1 VLQALQPATGIP
13 EAPITQSGVRFP
25 LDFHLTDWLNER
37 MPPSADRLSTI
48 FAALADPTR
57 RAILARL
64 SEGGAPVGELA
75 RPFDMSAPAI
85 SKHLRVLADAGLIE
99 REVNARWRICHLR
112 AEALHDAHDWLGAY
126 RRHWEGN
133 LDRLVEFVERT
144 HAAASAEGAPHATKA
159 GGKKS

>member
-1 VLQALQPATGIP
+1 MPS
-13 EAPITQSGVRFP
+13 PIDP
-25 LDFHLTDWLNER
+25 LT
-37 MPPSADRLSTI
+37 TI

-64 SEGGAPVGELA
+64 AEGQAPVSELA
-75 RPFDMSAPAI
+75 RPFEMSAPAI
-85 SKHLRVLADAGLIE
+85 SKHLRVLAKAGLIE

-112 AEALHDAHDWLGAY
+112 ADALRDAHDWLGTY

-144 HAAASAEGAPHATKA
+144 HAAGAIQGAADTSQA
-159 GGKKS
+159 RGKKS